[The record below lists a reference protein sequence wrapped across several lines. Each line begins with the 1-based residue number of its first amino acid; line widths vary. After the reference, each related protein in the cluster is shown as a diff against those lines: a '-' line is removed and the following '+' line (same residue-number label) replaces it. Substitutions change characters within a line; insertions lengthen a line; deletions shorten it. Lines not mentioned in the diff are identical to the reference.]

1 MPDRSAREI
10 VLGDLTP
17 DLNGE
22 ERVALRV
29 SAQLLKDMFQAVP
42 L

>member
-1 MPDRSAREI
+1 L
-10 VLGDLTP
+10 LGDLTP

-22 ERVALRV
+22 EQAALRV
-29 SAQLLKDMFQAVP
+29 SAQLLKDTFQAVP